1 MSNQDRDKAI
11 RESYVMVQGGMSMAE
26 VCELLEMDEASLR
39 REWISRQFD
48 LRGLPISDALKNLIK
63 KDWDAQE
70 INSRGD
76 LTPARELLAEK
87 YGVSIKTV
95 IKYAKSEGGSQET
108 DQTPTSTSSGSESVW
123 LERSVRAEDLVRSGQ
138 ATWSEINKACGHDLK
153 SEWIRHKIFG

>member
-1 MSNQDRDKAI
+1 MSDQDRDKAI
-11 RESYVMVQGGMSMAE
+11 RESYVMVQGGMSMTE

-48 LRGLPISDALKNLIK
+48 LRGLPISDSLKNLIK
-63 KDWDAQE
+63 KDWGSQE

-87 YGVSIKTV
+87 YGVSVKTV
-95 IKYAKSEGGSQET
+95 IKYAKPEKSTHEPAQ
-108 DQTPTSTSSGSESVW
+108 STSSVGQSSESVW